1 MPFIIARVNVPVSK
15 EQETKIK
22 TRMGQAIE
30 LVPGKNE
37 SYLMLGIE
45 DNYRF
50 YLHGDGTQKAA
61 YIEASIFGNED
72 HSGFDGFA
80 AVTTE
85 IFQQILGI
93 PPENIYIKFDDIK
106 ALSAGGAFIDRNRYR

>member
-15 EQETKIK
+15 EQETEIK
-22 TRMGQAIE
+22 NRMGRAIE

-45 DNYRF
+45 DNYHF
-50 YLHGDGTQKAA
+50 YLRGDGTQKAA

-72 HSGFDGFA
+72 HGGFDAFA
-80 AVTTE
+80 AETTE
-85 IFQQILGI
+85 IFCQTLGI
-93 PPENIYIKFDDIK
+93 PLENIYIKFDDIK
-106 ALSAGGAFIDRNRYR
+106 AWSVGGAFIDRNRYR

>member
-15 EQETKIK
+15 EQETEIK
-22 TRMGQAIE
+22 TLMGRAIG

-45 DNYRF
+45 DEFRF
-50 YLHGDGTQKAA
+50 WLRGDGLQKAD

-72 HSGFDGFA
+72 HAGFDVFA
-80 AVTTE
+80 AETTE
-85 IFQQILGI
+85 IFCQVLGI
-93 PPENIYIKFDDIK
+93 SPENIHIKFDDIR
-106 ALSAGGAFIDRNRYR
+106 AWSVGGAFIDRNRYR